1 MRNDETGAVPTERP
15 TVNSARQTISVAI
28 ALGSNLGDRAAFLA
42 FGAAALS
49 NILTNLRHSH
59 WHDTAPV
66 GVSPDQPRY
75 LNGVVVGDTEL
86 SAADLMQR
94 LQAIEAAAGRERP
107 SAMAPRTLDLDLIL
121 YGDERLEQPGVVVPH
136 PRFRERLFVLEPLAE
151 LAPGWID
158 PVTGLAVS
166 ALLRQAR
173 PAPPNRA

>member
-1 MRNDETGAVPTERP
+1 LAI
-15 TVNSARQTISVAI
+15 SSVAI
-28 ALGSNLGDRAAFLA
+28 SLGSNLGDRAAFLA

-66 GVSPDQPRY
+66 DVSPDQPRY
-75 LNGVVVGDTEL
+75 LNGVVVGDAEL
-86 SAADLMQR
+86 SAAEL
-94 LQAIEAAAGRERP
+94 LQQLLAIETEAGRERP

-121 YGDERLEQPGVVVPH
+121 YGDERIEAPGVIVPH

-158 PVTGLAVS
+158 PVTGLSVS

-173 PAPPNRA
+173 QASPDRA